1 MTCKKTLC
9 AALLL
14 LLTTGLVAQESN
26 SRVSLFGSASLLQGE
41 RRFTLFG
48 EEFRSKYFPGAKV
61 GARGTIDLSD
71 KWSFEAGYRYGSNTL
86 EIIEELGTPTAET
99 RRFAIRQHQLTASVL
114 RLLNNRTDR
123 VEVFVAAGGGLVR
136 FSPTDRARARAAMEF
151 VNNPSSDARA
161 ENNWN
166 FHFGMGL
173 EAKLTQS
180 WGLRIDIQDHISP
193 VPRYGLPESNPGGG
207 ADFYPVSG
215 VMHDIEPSMGI
226 VFRW

>member
-14 LLTTGLVAQESN
+14 LTTGLVAQESN
-26 SRVSLFGSASLLQGE
+26 PRVSLFGSASLLQGE

-48 EEFRSKYFPGAKV
+48 EDFRSKYFNGAKAGV
-61 GARGTIDLSD
+61 RGTIDVSD
-71 KWSFEAGYRYGSNTL
+71 KWSLEAGYRYGSNTL
-86 EIIEELGTPTAET
+86 EIIEELGTPSAET

-114 RLLNNRTDR
+114 RLLNNRADR
-123 VEVFVAAGGGLVR
+123 VEIFVAAGGGLTR
-136 FSPTDRARARAAMEF
+136 FSLTDGAKTRAAMEF
-151 VNNPSSDARA
+151 VNNPSSNARA

-180 WGLRIDIQDHISP
+180 WGLRIDVQDHISP
-193 VPRYGLPESNPGGG
+193 YPRYGLPESNPGGG

-215 VMHDIEPSMGI
+215 VIHDIEPSLGI